1 MKSLTSCSTD
11 RPLPMRDSGD
21 GGSRPYVLGH
31 TMSEQRR
38 LDEQGA
44 HLRPFTERLLRDIG
58 LAPGMRALD
67 VGCGTG
73 DVTLIAAELVGT
85 SGEVVGIDRSVEVL
99 ATARSRAEARRWPQ
113 VRFVEGD
120 VATFRAIEPVD
131 AVIGRLV
138 LTHQADPVRVLRH
151 LMQLV
156 RPGGV
161 IAFAEPVML
170 PELAWPVRPL
180 YTQSIRQCVAALDG
194 AGLVS
199 SMGLHLHTIFVEAGL
214 PAPRLRLDGTIT
226 AGPDVLH
233 ARWLTETVRTLL
245 PLMEQLGTTTAADVG
260 VDSLE
265 QRLVAEAA
273 ASGGTAC
280 GFALAAAW
288 TTTSSN

>member
-1 MKSLTSCSTD
+1 MNSLTSSAQD
-11 RPLPMRDSGD
+11 RPLPTPDDRDSD
-21 GGSRPYVLGH
+21 SVPYVLGH
-31 TMSEQRR
+31 ATSEQRR
-38 LDEQGA
+38 LDEQGEN
-44 HLRPFTERLLRDIG
+44 LRPFTEHLLRDIG
-58 LAPGMRALD
+58 LAPGMRVLD

-85 SGEVVGIDRSVEVL
+85 SGEVVGIDRSAEVL
-99 ATARSRAEARRWPQ
+99 ATARSRAESRGWRQ

-138 LTHQADPVRVLRH
+138 LTHQPDPVAVVRH
-151 LMQLV
+151 LMRLV
-156 RPGGV
+156 RPGGAV
-161 IAFAEPVML
+161 AFAEPVML

-180 YTQSIRQCVAALDG
+180 YTRSIRQCVAALDG

-199 SMGLHLHTIFVEAGL
+199 SMGLHLHTIFVQAGL
-214 PAPRLRLDGTIT
+214 PAPRLRLEGAIT
-226 AGPDVLH
+226 AGTDVLH

-245 PLMEQLGTTTAADVG
+245 PLMERLGIATAAQTE

-265 QRLVAEAA
+265 QRLVVEAV

-280 GFALAAAW
+280 GFALATAW
-288 TTTSSN
+288 ATTSSN